1 MSGWPIWYELMCS
14 DVAAVREFYR
24 ATLGW
29 EIPAEGQKMP
39 SGAEYRIIA
48 RADGGTAGGLLT
60 ISDKMASM
68 GMTSAWFPYFH
79 APDLDGMITRATE
92 LGGVVHLPATSM
104 PGAGRVAMLSDPH
117 GAKFYLI
124 TPEPP
129 AGQPDAKS
137 DVFSE
142 TEAGHCRWNEITTSD
157 GPGAKAFYT
166 GLFDWTA
173 DNAMPMGPAGDYVF
187 IETDGVGIG
196 AINPMIA
203 QGASPHWG
211 AVFGA
216 ADIDA
221 ARAAAEAAGG
231 TVTHDIHQVPG
242 DDYVFYGKD
251 PAGAK
256 VAFVGPR
263 GA

>member
-1 MSGWPIWYELMCS
+1 MTGFPIWYELMCS

-29 EIPAEGQKMP
+29 DIPADGQAMP
-39 SGAEYRIIA
+39 NGAEYRIIR
-48 RADGGTAGGLLT
+48 RADGGAAGGVLT
-60 ISDKMASM
+60 ISGKMAEM
-68 GMTSAWFPYFH
+68 GMASAWFPYFH
-79 APDLDGMITRATE
+79 APEIDALSAKVKG
-92 LGGVVHLPATSM
+92 LGGAVHLPPTDM
-104 PGAGRVAMLSDPH
+104 PGAGRIAMLSDPQ
-117 GAKFYLI
+117 GAMFYLI

-129 AGQPDAKS
+129 AGQPDAQS
-137 DVFSE
+137 DVFSVDRP
-142 TEAGHCRWNEITTSD
+142 GRCRWNEITTTD

-166 GLFDWTA
+166 ALFGWTA
-173 DNAMPMGPAGDYVF
+173 DNAMPMGPVGDYVF
-187 IETDGVGIG
+187 IEADGVGIG

-203 QGASPHWG
+203 DGGRPHWG
-211 AVFGA
+211 PVFGA

-221 ARAAAEAAGG
+221 AKAAAEATGG
-231 TVTHDIHQVPG
+231 TITHDIHQVPG

-256 VAFVGPR
+256 VAFVGPK